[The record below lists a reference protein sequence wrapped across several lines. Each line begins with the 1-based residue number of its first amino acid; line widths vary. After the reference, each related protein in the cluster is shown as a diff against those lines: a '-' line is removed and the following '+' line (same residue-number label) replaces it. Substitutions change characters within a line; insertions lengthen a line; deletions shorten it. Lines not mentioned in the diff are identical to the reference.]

1 MRERPRPANA
11 APPNRPAPRPSPT
24 GNQGG
29 PARRRTKPM
38 AGQRREANEEAGGR
52 RGSEPAGA
60 EPARAYRAGPG
71 RARRPRALPAR
82 RHVIAVDPAQPDRV
96 RADGGRGEPPFS
108 RAGALAFGFVF
119 APCLALVKVR
129 GPIGGR
135 PALCGMARLGRAAR
149 RR

>member
-1 MRERPRPANA
+1 MDFRYPKEIF
-11 APPNRPAPRPSPT
+11 
-24 GNQGG
+24 GIQGG

-38 AGQRREANEEAGGR
+38 AEQRRETNEEAGGR
-52 RGSEPAGA
+52 LGSEPAGA

-82 RHVIAVDPAQPDRV
+82 RHVTARRPAAPDRV
-96 RADGGRGEPPFS
+96 RVDSGWGEPPFS
-108 RAGALAFGFVF
+108 RTGALVFGFAFV
-119 APCLALVKVR
+119 PCLVLVKVR
-129 GPIGGR
+129 RPIGGR